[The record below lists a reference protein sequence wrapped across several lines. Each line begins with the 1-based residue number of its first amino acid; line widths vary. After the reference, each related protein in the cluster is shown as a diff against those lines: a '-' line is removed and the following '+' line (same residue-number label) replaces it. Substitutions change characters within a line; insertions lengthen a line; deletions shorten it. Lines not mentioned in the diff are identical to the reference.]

1 MTRDSQPPAKL
12 DAGGAALA
20 ERDARSARTFVVRL
34 LLFLLVLEWA
44 YYWPFPAGN
53 FRDAAIDATLRG
65 YAHAVSVVLRLLGTA
80 NASVANTVVGEEV
93 IRVTRECDA
102 FQCKAAFL
110 AATLAYPTSWRRRL
124 WILLIGLAALAALNI
139 LRIVT
144 LYYVKLGW
152 PSMFDLM
159 HYQIGQWLLIAAT
172 ILLFVIC
179 VKDARPHRTAVVDP
193 S

>member
-1 MTRDSQPPAKL
+1 MSR
-12 DAGGAALA
+12 AALA
-20 ERDARSARTFVVRL
+20 ERDARSARMFVVRL

-53 FRDAAIDATLRG
+53 IRDAAIDATLRG
-65 YAHAVSVVLRLLGTA
+65 YAHAVSFVLRMLGTE
-80 NASVANTVVGEEV
+80 NASVSNTVVGEEV

-124 WILLIGLAALAALNI
+124 WILLIGLAGLTALNL

-144 LYYVKLGW
+144 LYYVKLSW
-152 PSMFDLM
+152 PSMFELM

-179 VKDARPHRTAVVDP
+179 VKDVRSQRTAAVDP